1 MSEAGIPS
9 EKLREGVNAHA
20 PSILLEKADF
30 LLHLGVPRAALV
42 LYDWACDCAPADP
55 DALQGQA
62 RARQI
67 AADTLNLQAYTFTRY
82 SYNEALY

>member
-1 MSEAGIPS
+1 MSEEGTPPWT
-9 EKLREGVNAHA
+9 LREGETTRA

-42 LYDWACDCAPADP
+42 LYDWACDCAPADL

-67 AADTLNLQAYTFTRY
+67 AADTLNIQANTFPRY
-82 SYNEALY
+82 SYNEARY